1 MSDHAQSAGATVFDL
16 QPPEDR
22 ASQLRRLPRL
32 TWRALRLVWDA
43 DRTHLVATVLLQ
55 AAATA
60 TIMVQLLAS
69 RELLVAAGDVSNGG
83 AVSSLYPWL
92 AAVALCAAALGVI
105 TALTTYEQK
114 LLVELASRYA
124 FNCIIDVSASVDL
137 ESFERSEFFDQL
149 QRARNSGL
157 YRLIDM
163 VNSVTAL
170 TTGVLTSVGIAVV
183 LFILQPLLLP
193 FVALAAIFPLIAT
206 ILNSRQAYVFE
217 YAMTP
222 ESRERQYLMELL
234 TERQPAQEVRI
245 FGSGPFLRQRYNALT
260 AERLRRLRIFL
271 GARLKVALLGSGG
284 GMIGTAIGLVAL
296 IVLLRDG
303 QMTIATALTAALAM
317 QQLGGRLAGLTA
329 SVGRLIESGMFI
341 DDFDAFVRLADE
353 IEAAPAPKPETS
365 SRPRLRSVEVEQ
377 VSFAY
382 PGTRRAVLED
392 VSLEV
397 GPGEVVALVGE
408 NGSGKTTLV
417 KLICGLYQPT
427 GGRILWNGEGA
438 AAVDPAA
445 VLADTTLLFQDY
457 IQYHLSV
464 HDNIVLGRPEA
475 PIGEDAIA
483 AAAVRAGAAGFIDAL
498 PSGYET
504 RLGREF
510 YGGHELSVGQ
520 WQRLALARAFYRGGS
535 FLVLDEPTASLDP
548 RAEAALFAQMRE
560 LARGRS
566 VLLVSHRFSSVRSAD
581 RIYLLEQGRVTEGGD
596 HETLVAAGGR
606 YAELYAL
613 QSEAYLA
620 EPLGV

>member
-1 MSDHAQSAGATVFDL
+1 M
-16 QPPEDR
+16 
-22 ASQLRRLPRL
+22 
-32 TWRALRLVWDA
+32 
-43 DRTHLVATVLLQ
+43 
-55 AAATA
+55 
-60 TIMVQLLAS
+60 
-69 RELLVAAGDVSNGG
+69 
-83 AVSSLYPWL
+83 
-92 AAVALCAAALGVI
+92 
-105 TALTTYEQK
+105 
-114 LLVELASRYA
+114 
-124 FNCIIDVSASVDL
+124 
-137 ESFERSEFFDQL
+137 
-149 QRARNSGL
+149 
-157 YRLIDM
+157 
-163 VNSVTAL
+163 
-170 TTGVLTSVGIAVV
+170 
-183 LFILQPLLLP
+183 
-193 FVALAAIFPLIAT
+193 
-206 ILNSRQAYVFE
+206 
-217 YAMTP
+217 
-222 ESRERQYLMELL
+222 
-234 TERQPAQEVRI
+234 
-245 FGSGPFLRQRYNALT
+245 
-260 AERLRRLRIFL
+260 
-271 GARLKVALLGSGG
+271 
-284 GMIGTAIGLVAL
+284 
-296 IVLLRDG
+296 
-303 QMTIATALTAALAM
+303 
-317 QQLGGRLAGLTA
+317 
-329 SVGRLIESGMFI
+329 
-341 DDFDAFVRLADE
+341 
-353 IEAAPAPKPETS
+353 
-365 SRPRLRSVEVEQ
+365 EQ

-427 GGRILWNGEGA
+427 GGRILWNGEDA

-475 PIGEDAIA
+475 PVGEDAIA